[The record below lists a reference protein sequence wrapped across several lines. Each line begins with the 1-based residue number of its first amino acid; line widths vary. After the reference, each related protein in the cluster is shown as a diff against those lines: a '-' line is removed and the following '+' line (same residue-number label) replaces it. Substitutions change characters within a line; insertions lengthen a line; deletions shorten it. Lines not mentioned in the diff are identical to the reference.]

1 VASVAFEEGSLT
13 IDTTV
18 VGRELRSTAVRQGSR
33 ATILGTLTRRSS
45 LYDVVIIGAGP
56 GGYAAALYAHNFGLS
71 VALIEKDQ
79 QVGGTCLNRGCIPAK
94 HWLYTA
100 EVYSTVKNAA
110 TFGVTSGEPSIDW
123 GVALARKN
131 DIVGGLTKGLA
142 GLLRSRGVELVSG
155 FGRLDG
161 PGKVRVIGPEGEQ
174 VLEGRSVIVATG
186 SAPRS
191 IPGYEIDGTHI
202 ITSDEAL
209 DWATRPQRVAIIGA
223 GAIGC
228 EFASML
234 VDVDSE
240 VHLFEM
246 MDQIVPGA
254 DADAAAELAKNLKRH
269 GVKIRT
275 SVQVG
280 APQIGGSGVVVP
292 FGDDSVEVDV
302 VLVAVGRRPLT
313 EGVGLEATKVTL
325 DRGYVEVDRATM
337 QTAEPGVYAVGD
349 IVAGTPQLAH
359 VGFAEGI
366 AAITYIATGETQP
379 VDYRAI
385 PLVVYTHPE
394 MAEVGYSEAK
404 AKDLGYD
411 VDVATHGF
419 TAVGR
424 ARIIGQNRGIVK
436 IVSEKN
442 GPILGASI
450 VGPQAGEMIHEMM
463 YAVGWEALP
472 SEAAAFIHA
481 HPTLSEAVGET
492 LLTASGRS
500 LH

>member
-1 VASVAFEEGSLT
+1 
-13 IDTTV
+13 
-18 VGRELRSTAVRQGSR
+18 
-33 ATILGTLTRRSS
+33 

-71 VALIEKDQ
+71 VALVEKDQ
-79 QVGGTCLNRGCIPAK
+79 EVGGTCLNRGCIPAK

-100 EVYSTVKNAA
+100 EVFSTVKEAN
-110 TFGVTSGEPSIDW
+110 TFGVTTSEPALDW
-123 GVALARKN
+123 SVALARKN
-131 DIVGGLTKGLA
+131 EIVGGLTKGLA
-142 GLLRSRGVELVSG
+142 GLLKSRGVDVVSG

-161 PGKVRVIGPEGEQ
+161 SGKVRVAGPEGEQ
-174 VLEGRSVIVATG
+174 LLEGRTVIVATG

-191 IPGYEIDGTHI
+191 IPGYEIDGTRI
-202 ITSDEAL
+202 VTSDEAL
-209 DWATRPQRVAIIGA
+209 DWTERPQRVAIIGA

-234 VDVDSE
+234 ADLGSE

-254 DADAAAELAKNLKRH
+254 DADAAKELAKNLKRH

-275 SVQVG
+275 SIQVG
-280 APQIGGSGVVVP
+280 AAQVGDSSVVVP
-292 FGDDSVEVDV
+292 FDDDSVEVDV

-313 EGVGLEATKVTL
+313 EGIGLDSTRAVV
-325 DRGYVEVDRATM
+325 DRGYVEVDLETM
-337 QTAEPGVYAVGD
+337 ETAEPGVYAIGD

-366 AAITYIATGETQP
+366 AAITYIATGSSQP
-379 VDYRAI
+379 VDYRAV

-404 AKDLGYD
+404 ARELGYD
-411 VDVATHGF
+411 IDITTHGF

-424 ARIIGQNRGIVK
+424 ARIIGQNRGVVK
-436 IVSEKN
+436 IVSEKD